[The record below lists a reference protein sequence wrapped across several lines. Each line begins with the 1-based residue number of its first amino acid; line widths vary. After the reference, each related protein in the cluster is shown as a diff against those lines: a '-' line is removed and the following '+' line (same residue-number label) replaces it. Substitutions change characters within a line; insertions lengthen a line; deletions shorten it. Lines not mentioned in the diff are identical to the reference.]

1 MRGDDR
7 GRMMAAM
14 RAALVTVA
22 LLLLLPAAAPAKT
35 VDLPKLFADVLAEVD
50 DRTEVP
56 VLLPQRYRSDA
67 DENFPSG
74 EGRRRGYTL
83 SIASV
88 ESCGGAT
95 ACFVGTFGAQRGED
109 PHYTRRV
116 RLVGGRTGYFKPLTC
131 GASCSPP
138 AIEWVEDGVLYW
150 IQAHAGTKRQERK
163 RLKRMANSAIRHG
176 AR

>member
-1 MRGDDR
+1 MGN
-7 GRMMAAM
+7 M
-14 RAALVTVA
+14 RAALLAFA

-35 VDLPKLFADVLAEVD
+35 LDLPALFDDVLPKVK

-56 VLLPQRYRSDA
+56 VLLPQRYRSDS
-67 DENFPSG
+67 ETNVPSG
-74 EGRRRGYTL
+74 EGRKRGYTL
-83 SIASV
+83 SVAAV
-88 ESCGGAT
+88 RGCGGAT
-95 ACFVGTFGAQRGED
+95 ACFVAGFGAQRGED
-109 PHYTRRV
+109 PHYTRKL

-150 IQAHAGTKRQERK
+150 IRAHAGTKKQEKK
-163 RLKRMANSAIRHG
+163 RLRQMANSAIRHG